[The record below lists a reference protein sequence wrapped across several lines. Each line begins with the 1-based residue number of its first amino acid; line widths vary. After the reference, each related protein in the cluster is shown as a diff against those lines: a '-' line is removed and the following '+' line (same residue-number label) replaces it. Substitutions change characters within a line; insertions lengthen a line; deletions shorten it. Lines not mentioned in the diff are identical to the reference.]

1 MSGFFYVTAIALVII
16 YFIFNATSGSLGPET
31 REEKFVKCVERGI
44 IFYKEHDA
52 YPIITIGADKGKKAI
67 EVTRKRCDINV
78 NEFKDVVK

>member
-16 YFIFNATSGSLGPET
+16 YFILNATGVPVGPET
-31 REEKFVKCVERGI
+31 REEKFVKCVERGV

-52 YPIITIGADKGKKAI
+52 YPIITIGADKGKKAL
-67 EVTRKRCDINV
+67 EVARKRCDLNV